1 LTRPKSILF
10 LTYHFPPE
18 VGGIQTRIA
27 HYLKV
32 LRDRKIRTTVFYAVS
47 HRGVQKSY
55 DLNGTRVVVSLGR
68 TSRLPQNA
76 ATLVRLM
83 ASQRVEAVHV
93 FTGMSTF
100 LSTFALA
107 IGRLKQMPAVV
118 SVFGL
123 EEFEFVSFRQRL
135 LFNLSIRLATCIAV
149 NSAFTRSHFPPSVQ
163 AKTRVILGGAVGPRD
178 PTEHM
183 EDSEAARILYVG
195 RLVRSKG
202 IDDLI
207 ESYKIV
213 SERIPQST
221 LVIVGD
227 GPERG
232 RLESLVHELDLS
244 TSVVFKGT
252 LRGEKLDEE
261 YANCTVF
268 AMASKRVPDDPAIET
283 FGLTLVEAL
292 MHGKPVVGT
301 FLGGIPEIVENGV
314 NGLLVSE
321 GQPRELA
328 DALVRILTDRD
339 LACKLRQNALESAK
353 RKFTWEAATD
363 RLLSCYSRGSQ
374 E

>member
-1 LTRPKSILF
+1 
-10 LTYHFPPE
+10 
-18 VGGIQTRIA
+18 
-27 HYLKV
+27 
-32 LRDRKIRTTVFYAVS
+32 
-47 HRGVQKSY
+47 
-55 DLNGTRVVVSLGR
+55 
-68 TSRLPQNA
+68 
-76 ATLVRLM
+76 
-83 ASQRVEAVHV
+83 
-93 FTGMSTF
+93 
-100 LSTFALA
+100 
-107 IGRLKQMPAVV
+107 
-118 SVFGL
+118 
-123 EEFEFVSFRQRL
+123 
-135 LFNLSIRLATCIAV
+135 
-149 NSAFTRSHFPPSVQ
+149 
-163 AKTRVILGGAVGPRD
+163 
-178 PTEHM
+178 M